1 MGRRLEAEQSYKY
14 AVKVR
19 YRIVLFICLE
29 NKTHFWIVGQL
40 SLVSEHPIC
49 LSLFSS
55 SQLNLQDEP
64 VLREIK
70 ELQDQLGF
78 GDPSF

>member
-19 YRIVLFICLE
+19 YRIAFICLE
-29 NKTHFWIVGQL
+29 KKTHFWIIGQL
-40 SLVSEHPIC
+40 SLVSEHLIC